1 MKINKLEIKN
11 YKNCKY
17 KNLDIFLSL
26 EQTIKKLMI
35 EENSL
40 EALVFVLYGQ
50 DDQEYQQNS
59 ESMYIS
65 IEFEF
70 DFSTYKVVREF
81 NSENIKSYARIF
93 KNNEI
98 MANGIIQTTIS
109 VTTLLQ
115 MNKEIF
121 IEKIKSFCN

>member
-50 DDQEYQQNS
+50 DDQEYQQTQNLC
-59 ESMYIS
+59 ILAL
-65 IEFEF
+65 
-70 DFSTYKVVREF
+70 
-81 NSENIKSYARIF
+81 NLNLIF
-93 KNNEI
+93 QHTK
-98 MANGIIQTTIS
+98 
-109 VTTLLQ
+109 L
-115 MNKEIF
+115 
-121 IEKIKSFCN
+121 

>member
-50 DDQEYQQNS
+50 DDQEYQQNP

>member
-115 MNKEIF
+115 MNMEIF

>member
-1 MKINKLEIKN
+1 M
-11 YKNCKY
+11 
-17 KNLDIFLSL
+17 

>member
-81 NSENIKSYARIF
+81 NSENIKSYAKIS